1 MDVTPDDEHL
11 PRGTIRSYA
20 LGVHPI
26 EDSQAI
32 VDHLACCSECR
43 STFVEELQSTLD
55 EVPQETTSHITAG
68 PDHDPDHVPTFDLTT
83 SPADSIDIVGYREVR
98 PLGKGGMGT
107 VYSAIQEVT
116 RRKVAIKCI
125 NEPGDKPVSADR
137 TARAMREARVLAKLS
152 HPNIVSVLEVLMV
165 RQLPALVM
173 EHVAGVPLD
182 AWIKDQRPDPLD
194 AARIAIRVADA
205 IEHAHQRGVLHC
217 DLKPQNILVDGAL
230 TQGGANEPE
239 VKLIDFGLA
248 KLRRDDFK
256 ITHPGDILGTP
267 AYMPPEQASGSGN
280 EPTPAVDIYGIGT
293 VLYELL
299 TGRPPFIAPDR
310 AALLAELL
318 NQPPTPPSKIVDA
331 IPRDLETVCLKC
343 LEKNPTDRYPSAAA
357 LASDLRAVIH
367 NEPISAKRRGPW
379 GRLRKWSQRN
389 RALAGSLFGLVAFAT
404 LGVSLAAYQDDATR
418 SLANRLLVESRLKSE
433 AGLRA
438 ERAEDA
444 VIDELRTGL
453 REMSRQALGVRP
465 DENSQQRVALRGIA
479 QRWQVFAERLG
490 DSPKSRAIRA
500 ESHLRLGTIYG
511 MLGEQDTANDEL
523 RQAEDLLIR
532 LIPADP
538 KSEYRNLLAETYGE
552 LAKFTHEKGE
562 IETSIGYFRS
572 ALAAL
577 DSDPKE
583 TPSIDWKGIELET
596 DLRIDFGSLLAL
608 NKQFE
613 PAMEQL
619 TSAQLLLERAEVPAD
634 SQDDLLVQKC
644 RTVIRIAMSL
654 QAQGQIQ
661 EAIQTLERSSEEIAR
676 LNLINQSSGTALD
689 AYAFYQTVLGKCYR
703 DVGKFDSAKEHLANA
718 IGAQRRLVTD
728 VPSAP
733 LLKSQLGINLGVL
746 GVIESQR
753 KELQP
758 AIDATTESLAI
769 HQKLLQDQPDNL
781 AYRSEEVFALT
792 NLVAINTAFDKL
804 GEAKRL
810 APKLLEARR
819 ELCKR
824 DPNRI
829 DFTHGLA
836 VALGVVG
843 SLLTKMNETEEAE
856 GLFEEAE
863 GLYRGLI
870 DRVPQSPDF
879 RSGLAKMHLNRAE
892 LARQKGRWPQ
902 AVELYQQAITLFQSG
917 NAESRQPD
925 RGSIKQSYLGQ
936 ASAYQAMGDNE
947 AMQSCLELA
956 SALDR

>member
-1 MDVTPDDEHL
+1 
-11 PRGTIRSYA
+11 
-20 LGVHPI
+20 
-26 EDSQAI
+26 
-32 VDHLACCSECR
+32 
-43 STFVEELQSTLD
+43 
-55 EVPQETTSHITAG
+55 
-68 PDHDPDHVPTFDLTT
+68 
-83 SPADSIDIVGYREVR
+83 
-98 PLGKGGMGT
+98 
-107 VYSAIQEVT
+107 
-116 RRKVAIKCI
+116 
-125 NEPGDKPVSADR
+125 
-137 TARAMREARVLAKLS
+137 
-152 HPNIVSVLEVLMV
+152 
-165 RQLPALVM
+165 
-173 EHVAGVPLD
+173 
-182 AWIKDQRPDPLD
+182 
-194 AARIAIRVADA
+194 
-205 IEHAHQRGVLHC
+205 
-217 DLKPQNILVDGAL
+217 
-230 TQGGANEPE
+230 
-239 VKLIDFGLA
+239 
-248 KLRRDDFK
+248 
-256 ITHPGDILGTP
+256 
-267 AYMPPEQASGSGN
+267 
-280 EPTPAVDIYGIGT
+280 
-293 VLYELL
+293 
-299 TGRPPFIAPDR
+299 
-310 AALLAELL
+310 
-318 NQPPTPPSKIVDA
+318 
-331 IPRDLETVCLKC
+331 
-343 LEKNPTDRYPSAAA
+343 
-357 LASDLRAVIH
+357 
-367 NEPISAKRRGPW
+367 
-379 GRLRKWSQRN
+379 
-389 RALAGSLFGLVAFAT
+389 
-404 LGVSLAAYQDDATR
+404 
-418 SLANRLLVESRLKSE
+418 
-433 AGLRA
+433 
-438 ERAEDA
+438 
-444 VIDELRTGL
+444 
-453 REMSRQALGVRP
+453 
-465 DENSQQRVALRGIA
+465 
-479 QRWQVFAERLG
+479 
-490 DSPKSRAIRA
+490 
-500 ESHLRLGTIYG
+500 
-511 MLGEQDTANDEL
+511 
-523 RQAEDLLIR
+523 
-532 LIPADP
+532 
-538 KSEYRNLLAETYGE
+538 
-552 LAKFTHEKGE
+552 
-562 IETSIGYFRS
+562 
-572 ALAAL
+572 
-577 DSDPKE
+577 
-583 TPSIDWKGIELET
+583 
-596 DLRIDFGSLLAL
+596 LLAL

-619 TSAQLLLERAEVPAD
+619 TSAKLLLERAEVPAD

-703 DVGKFDSAKEHLANA
+703 DVGKFDSAKVHLANA

-925 RGSIKQSYLGQ
+925 RGWIKQSYLGQ
-936 ASAYQAMGDNE
+936 ASAYQAMGDKE

-956 SALDR
+956 SSMDR